1 MSNTT
6 PQYDVVI
13 VGAGVSGNLIAK
25 QLGLAGKK
33 VLILEA
39 GLPVPDSREE
49 YMENFYLALAKTP
62 ESPYPD
68 LAGRTGSEKQPVGK
82 LPDPATL
89 PTPRATVL
97 TIGQPPDVSYLVQA
111 QPDSAFHPKNPQNPP
126 TQPDGSVRGLQFS
139 STFERNGGGTSWH
152 WLGTSL
158 RELEN
163 DIQLNTKY
171 GHGVDWPITY
181 GELQELWAL
190 AEKEIGVSASVAQQ
204 EPLEVVGLK
213 YPPAYQYPMQ
223 AIPMSMVDQ
232 AMSQAVAGLQVP
244 GMIDDD
250 GNPDAKTDPTMYD
263 VFVTPTPQGR
273 NSEPYDDRR
282 VCAGNTNCIPICPIQ
297 AKWDPTVTLGKA
309 LDTGKVSVSYKS
321 VAYNVATDGT
331 NATRIDYYQWSR
343 DASGKLSKVSKSV
356 TGKIY
361 VLACH
366 AIENAKLLLLSNNQ
380 KGIAN
385 RSDQV
390 GRNLMDH
397 PLYLTWAL
405 APQPIFGY
413 RGPLAT
419 SGIESLRD
427 GAFRKYRASFRM
439 EIGNEGW
446 NFAVGDPYTTTL
458 DFIQGT
464 NNSSVNPPPPP
475 SGQPSGQTVRL
486 GGLKLVERLN
496 NIFTRQFRIGCMFDQ
511 SPLAENRV
519 TLDIDKETGKPNNVD
534 GLGLPR
540 PKVEYGLDRYTME
553 GFRMAA
559 FVCSKVYER
568 MGATEFTKNTVGRAG
583 DFTYKGE
590 KGEDYNYH
598 YYGAGHLVG
607 THRMGDSP
615 STSVVDASQRSHDV
629 QNLWIVGSGSFP
641 TVATANP
648 TLTLMGLAFKSANG
662 ILAALGS

>member
-1 MSNTT
+1 MSD

-25 QLGLAGKK
+25 QLGLAGKS
-33 VLILEA
+33 VLILEG

-62 ESPYPD
+62 ESPYPA
-68 LAGRTGSEKQPVGK
+68 LAGRTGSTENPVGV

-97 TIGQPPDVSYLVQA
+97 AIGASPKISYLVQA
-111 QPDSAFHPKNPQNPP
+111 QPEAADPNNKNPQNPP
-126 TQPDGSVRGLQFS
+126 ADAKGNVRGLQFS

-163 DIQLNTKY
+163 DIRLKTKY
-171 GHGVDWPITY
+171 DHASDWPLTY
-181 GELQELWAL
+181 EELQELWAL
-190 AEKEIGVSASVAQQ
+190 AEKEIGVAASTAQQ

-213 YPPAYQYPMQ
+213 YPPGYQYPMQ
-223 AIPMSMVDQ
+223 AIPMSTVDQ
-232 AMSQAVAGLQVP
+232 AVSSAVAGLQVP
-244 GMIDDD
+244 GMLDGQDD
-250 GNPDAKTDPTMYD
+250 TLYD
-263 VFVTPTPQGR
+263 VFVSPTPQGR
-273 NSEPYDDRR
+273 NSEPFDDRR

-309 LDTGKVSVSYKS
+309 LDTNKVTVSYRS
-321 VAYNVATDGT
+321 VAYNVEVDGQ
-331 NATRIDYYQWSR
+331 NATRVDYYEWSR
-343 DASGKLSKVSKSV
+343 GADGTLTKVSKSV
-356 TGKIY
+356 SAKVY

-366 AIENAKLLLLSNNQ
+366 AIENAKLLLLSNSWN
-380 KGIAN
+380 GIAN
-385 RSDQV
+385 SSDQV

-427 GAFRKYRASFRM
+427 GEFRKYRSSFRM

-446 NFAVGDPYTTTL
+446 NFSKGDPYTTTM

-464 NNSSVNPPPPP
+464 NNSDVNPPPGG
-475 SGQPSGQTVRL
+475 SGQPVRL
-486 GGLKLVERLN
+486 GGLKLVQQLN
-496 NIFTRQFRIGCMFDQ
+496 DIFTRQFRIACMFDQ

-519 TLDIDKETGKPNNVD
+519 MLDLDENRKPNNVD

-540 PKVEYGLDRYTME
+540 PKVEYGLDPYTME
-553 GFRMAA
+553 GFRMASY
-559 FVCSKVYER
+559 VCTKVYER
-568 MGATEFTKNTVGRAG
+568 MGATEFTKNGVGGNG
-583 DFTYKGE
+583 DFTYKGA
-590 KGEDYNYH
+590 NYH
-598 YYGAGHLVG
+598 YYGAGHVVG
-607 THRMGDSP
+607 THRMGIDP
-615 STSVVDASQRSHDV
+615 YKSVVDASQRSHDV
-629 QNLWIVGSGSFP
+629 PNLWIVGSGSFP

-648 TLTLMGLAFKSANG
+648 TLTLMALAFKSAKS
-662 ILAALGS
+662 ILASLDS

>member
-1 MSNTT
+1 MSANI

-62 ESPYPD
+62 EAPYPA
-68 LAGRTGSEKQPVGK
+68 LAGRKGSQLNPVGV

-97 TIGQPPDVSYLVQA
+97 SLGQSPETSYLVQA
-111 QPDSAFHPKNPQNPP
+111 QPTGQNPP
-126 TQPDGSVRGLQFS
+126 PDPKTGQVRGLQFS

-163 DIQLNTKY
+163 DIRMKTVY
-171 GHGVDWPITY
+171 DHARDWPLTY
-181 GELQELWAL
+181 SELQGLWAL
-190 AEKEIGVSASVAQQ
+190 AEEEIGVAASTAQQ

-213 YPPAYQYPMQ
+213 YPPGYQYPMQ

-232 AMSQAVAGLQVP
+232 AVSNGVAGLQVP
-244 GMIDDD
+244 GMLDGQDD
-250 GNPDAKTDPTMYD
+250 TLYD
-263 VFVTPTPQGR
+263 VFVTPTPAGR

-309 LDTGKVSVSYKS
+309 LDTGKVTMSYQS
-321 VAYNVATDGT
+321 VAYNVAVDGT
-331 NATRIDYYQWSR
+331 NATRIDYYEWSR
-343 DASGKLSKVSKSV
+343 DPAGNISKVSKSV
-356 TGKIY
+356 TGKVY

-366 AIENAKLLLLSNNQ
+366 AIENAKLLMLSNNWN
-380 KGIAN
+380 GIAN
-385 RSDQV
+385 SSDQV

-405 APQPIFGY
+405 APQPIFGF

-427 GAFRKYRASFRM
+427 GAFRKYRSSFRM

-446 NFAVGDPYTTTL
+446 NFSKGDPYTTTM

-464 NNSSVNPPPPP
+464 NNSNVNPPPGGN
-475 SGQPSGQTVRL
+475 GQPVRL
-486 GGLKLVERLN
+486 GGLKLVQQLN

-519 TLDIDKETGKPNNVD
+519 TLDLDQETRKPNNVD

-540 PKVEYGLDRYTME
+540 PKVEYGLDPYTME

-559 FVCSKVYER
+559 YVCTKVYER
-568 MGATEFTKNTVGRAG
+568 MGATEFTTNGAGGTG

-590 KGEDYNYH
+590 NYH
-598 YYGAGHLVG
+598 YYGAGHVVG
-607 THRMGDSP
+607 THVMGPDA

-641 TVATANP
+641 TVCTANP
-648 TLTLMGLAFKSANG
+648 TLTLLGLAFKSAKS
-662 ILAALGS
+662 IIAALG

>member
-1 MSNTT
+1 MKAST
-6 PQYDVVI
+6 PHYDVVI

-25 QLGLAGKK
+25 ELGLAGKK

-62 ESPYPD
+62 ESPYPA
-68 LAGRTGSEKQPVGK
+68 LAGRQGSPDTPVGV
-82 LPDPATL
+82 LPDPSKL

-97 TIGQPPDVSYLVQA
+97 AIGKPPNISYLVQA
-111 QPDSAFHPKNPQNPP
+111 QPTGQNAPPDPKTGQ
-126 TQPDGSVRGLQFS
+126 VRGLQFS

-163 DIQLNTKY
+163 DIRLKTKY
-171 GHGVDWPITY
+171 NHGEDWPLTY

-213 YPPAYQYPMQ
+213 YPPGYQYPMQ

-232 AMSQAVAGLQVP
+232 AVSSAVAGLQVP
-244 GMIDDD
+244 GMLDGQDD
-250 GNPDAKTDPTMYD
+250 TLYD

-309 LDTGKVSVSYKS
+309 LDTGKVTVSYQS
-321 VAYNVATDGT
+321 VAYNVAVDGKS
-331 NATRIDYYQWSR
+331 ATRVDYYQWSR
-343 DASGKLSKVSKSV
+343 GADGKLTKVSKSV
-356 TGKIY
+356 TGTIY

-366 AIENAKLLLLSNNQ
+366 AIENAKLLLLSNKW

-385 RSDQV
+385 SSDQV

-427 GAFRKYRASFRM
+427 GEFRKYRSSFRM

-446 NFAVGDPYTTTL
+446 NFSKGDPYTTTM

-464 NNSSVNPPPPP
+464 NNSNVNPPPGG
-475 SGQPSGQTVRL
+475 SGQPVRL
-486 GGLKLVERLN
+486 GGLKLVQQLN

-519 TLDIDKETGKPNNVD
+519 TLDVDKKTGKPNHVD
-534 GLGLPR
+534 GLGIPR
-540 PKVEYGLDRYTME
+540 PKVEYGLDPYTME

-559 FVCSKVYER
+559 YVCSKVYER
-568 MGATEFTKNTVGRAG
+568 MGATEFTTNGAGAAG
-583 DFTYKGE
+583 DFTYKG
-590 KGEDYNYH
+590 KNYH
-598 YYGAGHLVG
+598 YYGAGHVVG
-607 THRMGDSP
+607 THRMGGEP
-615 STSVVDASQRSHDV
+615 KTSVVDASQHSHDV

-641 TVATANP
+641 TVCTANP
-648 TLTLMGLAFKSANG
+648 TLTLLGLAFKSAKS

>member
-1 MSNTT
+1 MSAST

-25 QLGLAGKK
+25 ELGLVGKK

-39 GLPVPDSREE
+39 GLPVPDSRED
-49 YMENFYLALAKTP
+49 YVENFYLALAKTP
-62 ESPYPD
+62 ESPYPA
-68 LAGRTGSEKQPVGK
+68 LAGRTGSQHQPVGL
-82 LPDPATL
+82 LPDPSKL

-97 TIGQPPDVSYLVQA
+97 TIGKSPDLSYLVQA
-111 QPDSAFHPKNPQNPP
+111 QPTGQNPP
-126 TQPDGSVRGLQFS
+126 PDPETGQVRGLQFS

-163 DIQLNTKY
+163 DIRLKTKY
-171 GHGVDWPITY
+171 GHGEDWPLTY
-181 GELQELWAL
+181 TELQELWAQ
-190 AEKEIGVSASVAQQ
+190 AEYEIGVAASVAEQQ
-204 EPLEVVGLK
+204 PLEVVGLN
-213 YPPAYQYPMQ
+213 YPQGYEYPMQ
-223 AIPMSMVDQ
+223 SIPMSLVDQ
-232 AMSQAVAGLQVP
+232 AVSSAVKGLQVP
-244 GMIDDD
+244 GMLDGQDD
-250 GNPDAKTDPTMYD
+250 TLYD

-309 LDTGKVSVSYKS
+309 LDTGNVKVSYQS
-321 VAYNVATDGT
+321 VAYNVAVDGE
-331 NATRIDYYQWSR
+331 NATRVDYYVWWR
-343 DASGKLSKVSKSV
+343 DASGKLTKKKKSV
-356 TGKIY
+356 SAKVY

-366 AIENAKLLLLSNNQ
+366 AIENAKLLLLSNDQ

-385 RSDQV
+385 SSDQV

-427 GAFRKYRASFRM
+427 GEFRKYRSSFRM

-446 NFAVGDPYTTTL
+446 NFSKGDPYTTTM

-464 NNSSVNPPPPP
+464 NNSNVNPPPGG
-475 SGQPSGQTVRL
+475 SGQPVRL
-486 GGLKLVERLN
+486 GGLKLVEQLN

-519 TLDIDKETGKPNNVD
+519 TLDIDQQTGKPNNVD

-540 PKVEYGLDRYTME
+540 PKVEYGLDPYTME

-559 FVCSKVYER
+559 YVCSKVYER
-568 MGATEFTKNTVGRAG
+568 MGAMEFTTNGVGGVG

-590 KGEDYNYH
+590 NYH
-598 YYGAGHLVG
+598 YYGAGHVVG
-607 THRMGDSP
+607 THRMGDDP
-615 STSVVDASQRSHDV
+615 NTSVVDASQRSHDV

-641 TVATANP
+641 TVCTANP
-648 TLTLMGLAFKSANG
+648 TLTLMGLAFKSAQS

>member
-1 MSNTT
+1 MSPSA

-25 QLGLAGKK
+25 ELGLAGKK

-62 ESPYPD
+62 EAPYPAI
-68 LAGRTGSEKQPVGK
+68 AGRIGSKDHPVGE
-82 LPDPATL
+82 LPNPATL

-97 TIGQPPDVSYLVQA
+97 SLGQSPEVSYLVQ
-111 QPDSAFHPKNPQNPP
+111 QEPFVNLHPNDPNPQNPP
-126 TQPDGSVRGLQFS
+126 TDKEGNVRGLQFA

-163 DIQLNTKY
+163 DIRLKTKY
-171 GHGVDWPITY
+171 DHGHDWPLTY
-181 GELQELWAL
+181 RELQELWAL
-190 AEKEIGVSASVAQQ
+190 AEKEIGVSASTAQQ

-213 YPPAYQYPMQ
+213 YPPGYQYPMQ

-232 AMSQAVAGLQVP
+232 AVSSGVAGLQVP
-244 GMIDDD
+244 GMLDGQDD
-250 GNPDAKTDPTMYD
+250 TLYD
-263 VFVTPTPQGR
+263 VFVTPTPAGR

-309 LDTGKVSVSYKS
+309 LDTRKVTMSYQS
-321 VAYNVATDGT
+321 VAYNVAVDGK

-343 DASGKLSKVSKSV
+343 DNGGAISKVSKSV
-356 TGKIY
+356 TAKVY

-366 AIENAKLLLLSNNQ
+366 AIENAKLLMLSDNWN
-380 KGIAN
+380 GIAN
-385 RSDQV
+385 SSDQV

-427 GAFRKYRASFRM
+427 GAFRKYRSSFRM

-446 NFAVGDPYTTTL
+446 NFSKGDPYTTTM

-464 NNSSVNPPPPP
+464 NNSNVNPPPGG
-475 SGQPSGQTVRL
+475 SGQPVRL
-486 GGLKLVERLN
+486 GGLKLVQQLN

-519 TLDIDKETGKPNNVD
+519 MLDLDENRKPNNVD

-540 PKVEYGLDRYTME
+540 PKVEYGLDPYTME

-559 FVCSKVYER
+559 YVCSKVYER
-568 MGATEFTKNTVGRAG
+568 MGATEFTTNGVGGAG
-583 DFTYKGE
+583 DFSYKG
-590 KGEDYNYH
+590 KNYH
-598 YYGAGHLVG
+598 YYGAGHVVG
-607 THRMGDSP
+607 THRMGGDP
-615 STSVVDASQRSHDV
+615 KISVVDASQRSHDV
-629 QNLWIVGSGSFP
+629 PNLWIVGSGSFP
-641 TVATANP
+641 TVCTANP
-648 TLTLMGLAFKSANG
+648 TLTLMALAFKSAKS
-662 ILAALGS
+662 IIAVLGS

>member
-1 MSNTT
+1 MSANIS
-6 PQYDVVI
+6 QYDVVI

-25 QLGLAGKK
+25 ELGLAGKK

-62 ESPYPD
+62 EAPYPAI
-68 LAGRTGSEKQPVGK
+68 AGRIGSQAHPVGE
-82 LPDPATL
+82 LPNPATL

-97 TIGQPPDVSYLVQA
+97 GLGGSPAVSYLVQA
-111 QPDSAFHPKNPQNPP
+111 QSDASANPDKKDPQNPP
-126 TQPDGSVRGLQFS
+126 TDAKGNVRGLQFS

-163 DIQLNTKY
+163 DIRMKTKY
-171 GHGVDWPITY
+171 DHAQDWPVTY
-181 GELQELWAL
+181 SELQGLWAL
-190 AEKEIGVSASVAQQ
+190 AEKEIGVAASTAQQ
-204 EPLEVVGLK
+204 EPLEVVGLQ
-213 YPPAYQYPMQ
+213 YPPGYQYPMQ

-232 AMSQAVAGLQVP
+232 AVSNGIAGLQVP
-244 GMIDDD
+244 GMLDGQDD
-250 GNPDAKTDPTMYD
+250 TLYD
-263 VFVTPTPQGR
+263 VFVTPTPAGR

-309 LDTGKVSVSYKS
+309 LDTGKVTMSYQS
-321 VAYNVATDGT
+321 VAYNVAVDGK

-343 DASGKLSKVSKSV
+343 DDAGKISKVSKSV
-356 TGKIY
+356 TAKVY

-366 AIENAKLLLLSNNQ
+366 AIENAKLLMLSN
-380 KGIAN
+380 KWSGIAN
-385 RSDQV
+385 SSDQV

-427 GAFRKYRASFRM
+427 GAFRKYRSSFRM

-446 NFAVGDPYTTTL
+446 NFSKGDPYTTTM

-464 NNSSVNPPPPP
+464 NNSKVNPLADS
-475 SGQPSGQTVRL
+475 SGPAVRL
-486 GGLKLVERLN
+486 GGLKLVEQLN

-519 TLDIDKETGKPNNVD
+519 TLDLDQNRKPNNVD

-540 PKVEYGLDRYTME
+540 PKVEYGLDPYTME

-559 FVCSKVYER
+559 YVCSKVYER
-568 MGATEFTKNTVGRAG
+568 MGATEFTTNGVGGTG
-583 DFTYKGE
+583 DFTYKE
-590 KGEDYNYH
+590 KNYH
-598 YYGAGHLVG
+598 YYGAGHVVG
-607 THRMGDSP
+607 THRMGANP
-615 STSVVDASQRSHDV
+615 KTSVVDSSQRSHDIP
-629 QNLWIVGSGSFP
+629 NLWIVGSGSFP
-641 TVATANP
+641 TVCTANP
-648 TLTLMGLAFKSANG
+648 TLTLLALAFKSAKT

>member
-1 MSNTT
+1 MSSTT

-13 VGAGVSGNLIAK
+13 LGAGVSGNLIAK
-25 QLGLAGKK
+25 ELGLAGKK

-39 GLPVPDSREE
+39 GLAVPDSREE

-62 ESPYPD
+62 ESPYPA
-68 LAGRTGSEKQPVGK
+68 LAGRQGSKLNPVGE

-97 TIGQPPDVSYLVQA
+97 SIGKAPNVSYLVQ
-111 QPDSAFHPKNPQNPP
+111 QEPFNELHKNDPNPQNPP
-126 TQPDGSVRGLQFS
+126 ADPKTGDVRGLQFS

-163 DIQLNTKY
+163 DIRLETKY
-171 GHGVDWPITY
+171 GHGRDWPVDYT
-181 GELQELWAL
+181 ELQELWGL
-190 AEKEIGVSASVAQQ
+190 AEREIGVAASVAQQ

-213 YPPAYQYPMQ
+213 YPSGYQYPMQ
-223 AIPMSMVDQ
+223 AIPMSLVDQ
-232 AMSQAVAGLQVP
+232 AVSGAVAGLQVP
-244 GMIDDD
+244 GTLPNTP
-250 GNPDAKTDPTMYD
+250 GGSDPTLYD
-263 VFVTPTPQGR
+263 VFVSPTPQGR

-309 LDTGKVSVSYKS
+309 LDTGKVTVSYQS
-321 VAYNVATDGT
+321 VAYNVAVEGK
-331 NATRIDYYQWSR
+331 NATRVDYYQWSR
-343 DASGKLSKVSKSV
+343 DDKGNLTKVSKSV
-356 TGKIY
+356 TGKLY

-385 RSDQV
+385 SSDQV

-427 GAFRKYRASFRM
+427 GEFRKYRASFRM

-446 NFAVGDPYTTTL
+446 NFSKGDPYTTTM

-464 NNSSVNPPPPP
+464 NNSNVNPPPGG
-475 SGQPSGQTVRL
+475 SGQPIRL
-486 GGLKLVERLN
+486 GGLKLVQQLN
-496 NIFTRQFRIGCMFDQ
+496 NIFTRQFRIACMFDQ
-511 SPLAENRV
+511 SPLADNRV
-519 TLDIDKETGKPNNVD
+519 TLDVDKVTGKPNNVD

-540 PKVEYGLDRYTME
+540 PKVEYGLDPYTME

-559 FVCSKVYER
+559 YVCSKVYER
-568 MGATEFTKNTVGRAG
+568 MGATEFTINGVGGAG
-583 DFTYKGE
+583 DFTYQGV
-590 KGEDYNYH
+590 NYH
-598 YYGAGHLVG
+598 YYGAGHVVG
-607 THRMGDSP
+607 THRMGVDP
-615 STSVVDASQRSHDV
+615 SSSVVDASQRSHDV
-629 QNLWIVGSGSFP
+629 QNMWIVGSGSFP
-641 TVATANP
+641 TVCTANP
-648 TLTLMGLAFKSANG
+648 TLTLMGLAFKSARS

>member
-1 MSNTT
+1 MSARTRK
-6 PQYDVVI
+6 YDVVI
-13 VGAGVSGNLIAK
+13 VGGGVSGNLIAK
-25 QLGLAGKK
+25 QLGLASKK

-62 ESPYPD
+62 ESPYPA
-68 LAGRTGSEKQPVGK
+68 LAGRTGSQQEPVGV
-82 LPDPATL
+82 LPDPSKL
-89 PTPRATVL
+89 PAPRATVL
-97 TIGQPPDVSYLVQA
+97 SLGKSPEVSYLVQA
-111 QPDSAFHPKNPQNPP
+111 QPTGQNAPP
-126 TQPDGSVRGLQFS
+126 DNDGSVRGLQFS

-163 DIQLNTKY
+163 DIRLKTKY
-171 GHGVDWPITY
+171 DHGEDWPLTY

-213 YPPAYQYPMQ
+213 YPPGYQYPMQ

-232 AMSQAVAGLQVP
+232 AVSSAVAGLQVP
-244 GMIDDD
+244 GMLDGQDD
-250 GNPDAKTDPTMYD
+250 TLYD

-273 NSEPYDDRR
+273 NSEPYQERR

-297 AKWDPTVTLGKA
+297 AKWDPTVTLGQA
-309 LDTGKVSVSYKS
+309 LDTGKVTVSYQS
-321 VAYNVATDGT
+321 VAYNVAVDGQS
-331 NATRIDYYQWSR
+331 ATRIDYYQWSR
-343 DASGKLSKVSKSV
+343 DAGGNLSKVSRSV
-356 TGKIY
+356 TAKVY

-366 AIENAKLLLLSNNQ
+366 AIENAKLLLLSNGWN
-380 KGIAN
+380 GIAN
-385 RSDQV
+385 SSDQV

-427 GAFRKYRASFRM
+427 GEFRKYRSSFRM

-446 NFAVGDPYTTTL
+446 NFSKGDPYTTTM

-464 NNSSVNPPPPP
+464 NNSNVNPLPGG
-475 SGQPSGQTVRL
+475 SGQPVRL
-486 GGLKLVERLN
+486 GGLKLVQQLN

-519 TLDIDKETGKPNNVD
+519 TLDLDENRKPNHVD

-540 PKVEYGLDRYTME
+540 PKVEYGLDAYTME

-559 FVCSKVYER
+559 YVCSKVYER
-568 MGATEFTKNTVGRAG
+568 MGATEFTTNGVGGTG
-583 DFTYKGE
+583 DFTYKG
-590 KGEDYNYH
+590 KNYH
-598 YYGAGHLVG
+598 YYGAGHVVG
-607 THRMGDSP
+607 THRMGDDP
-615 STSVVDASQRSHDV
+615 CTSVVDASQRSHDV

-648 TLTLMGLAFKSANG
+648 TLTLLGLAFKSAKS
-662 ILAALGS
+662 ILAVLGS

>member
-1 MSNTT
+1 MSAST

-25 QLGLAGKK
+25 ELGLAGKK

-49 YMENFYLALAKTP
+49 YVENFYLALAKTP
-62 ESPYPD
+62 ESPYPA
-68 LAGRTGSEKQPVGK
+68 LAGRKGSKSNPVGE
-82 LPDPATL
+82 LPNPATL

-97 TIGQPPDVSYLVQA
+97 TIGKSPDISYLVQ
-111 QPDSAFHPKNPQNPP
+111 QEPFNELHPNDPKPQNPP
-126 TQPDGSVRGLQFS
+126 ADPKTGDVRGLQFS
-139 STFERNGGGTSWH
+139 STYERNGGGTSWH

-163 DIQLNTKY
+163 DIRLKTKY
-171 GHGVDWPITY
+171 GHGRDWPLDY
-181 GELQELWAL
+181 SELQELWAL
-190 AEKEIGVSASVAQQ
+190 AEKEIGVAASVAQQ

-213 YPPAYQYPMQ
+213 YPPGYQYPMQ
-223 AIPMSMVDQ
+223 AIPTSLVDQ
-232 AMSQAVAGLQVP
+232 AVSSAVAGLQVP
-244 GMIDDD
+244 GTL
-250 GNPDAKTDPTMYD
+250 PDTPGGEDPTLYD
-263 VFVTPTPQGR
+263 VFVSPTPQGR

-309 LDTGKVSVSYKS
+309 LDTGKVTVSYQS
-321 VAYNVATDGT
+321 VAYNVAVNGK
-331 NATRIDYYQWSR
+331 NATRVDYYQWSR
-343 DASGKLSKVSKSV
+343 DDKGNLTKVSKSV
-356 TGKIY
+356 TGKLY

-380 KGIAN
+380 KGVAN
-385 RSDQV
+385 SSDQV

-427 GAFRKYRASFRM
+427 GEFRKYRSSFRM

-446 NFAVGDPYTTTL
+446 NFSKGDPYTTTM

-464 NNSSVNPPPPP
+464 NNSNVNPPP
-475 SGQPSGQTVRL
+475 GGSGQTVRL
-486 GGLKLVERLN
+486 GGLKLVQQLN

-519 TLDIDKETGKPNNVD
+519 TLDVDKATGKPNNVD

-540 PKVEYGLDRYTME
+540 PKVEYGLDPYTME

-559 FVCSKVYER
+559 YVCSKVYER
-568 MGATEFTKNTVGRAG
+568 MGATEFTKNEVGGAG
-583 DFTYKGE
+583 DFTYQGV
-590 KGEDYNYH
+590 NYH
-598 YYGAGHLVG
+598 YYGAGHVVG
-607 THRMGDSP
+607 THLMGDDPKS
-615 STSVVDASQRSHDV
+615 SVVDASQRSHDL

-641 TVATANP
+641 TVCTANP
-648 TLTLMGLAFKSANG
+648 TLTLMGLAFKSARS

>member
-1 MSNTT
+1 MSENI

-25 QLGLAGKK
+25 ELGLAGKK

-39 GLPVPDSREE
+39 GLRVPDSREE
-49 YMENFYLALAKTP
+49 YMENFYLALAKVP
-62 ESPYPD
+62 EAPYPTIAPRRSMD
-68 LAGRTGSEKQPVGK
+68 EKGNPTK
-82 LPDPATL
+82 LPDPSTL

-97 TIGQPPDVSYLVQA
+97 GLGGPPDVSYLVQA
-111 QPDSAFHPKNPQNPP
+111 QPTGQNAPP
-126 TQPDGSVRGLQFS
+126 DPITNQVRGLQFS
-139 STFERNGGGTSWH
+139 STYERNGGGTSWH

-163 DIQLNTKY
+163 DIRLETKY
-171 GHGVDWPITY
+171 GHGKDWPITY

-204 EPLEVVGLK
+204 QPLEVVGLT
-213 YPPAYQYPMQ
+213 YPPGYQYPMQ
-223 AIPMSMVDQ
+223 AIPMSLVDQ
-232 AMSQAVAGLQVP
+232 AVSNAVAGLQVP
-244 GMIDDD
+244 GMLDGKDD
-250 GNPDAKTDPTMYD
+250 TLYD

-309 LDTGKVSVSYKS
+309 LDTANVTMSYQS
-321 VAYNVATDGT
+321 VAYNVAVDGQ
-331 NATRIDYYQWSR
+331 NVTRIDYYEWSR
-343 DASGKLSKVSKSV
+343 DDTGALTKVSKSV
-356 TGKIY
+356 TAKIY

-366 AIENAKLLLLSNNQ
+366 AIENVKLLMLSNNW

-385 RSDQV
+385 SSDQV

-397 PLYLTWAL
+397 PLYLSWAL

-419 SGIESLRD
+419 AGIESLRD
-427 GAFRKYRASFRM
+427 GEFRKYRASFRM

-446 NFAVGDPYTTTL
+446 NFATGDPYTTTM

-464 NNSSVNPPPPP
+464 NNSHVNPPPGL
-475 SGQPSGQTVRL
+475 SGDSVRL
-486 GGLKLVERLN
+486 GGLELVQKLN
-496 NIFTRQFRIGCMFDQ
+496 NIFTRQFRLGCMFDQ

-519 TLDIDKETGKPNNVD
+519 TLDLDKKTGQPNHVD

-540 PKVEYGLDRYTME
+540 PKVEYGLDPYTME
-553 GFRMAA
+553 GFQMAA
-559 FVCSKVYER
+559 YVCSKVYER
-568 MGATEFTKNTVGRAG
+568 MGATEFTDTKTFGKTG
-583 DFTYKGE
+583 DFTYNHK
-590 KGEDYNYH
+590 NYH
-598 YYGAGHLVG
+598 YYGAGHVVG
-607 THRMGDSP
+607 THRMGDDP

-629 QNLWIVGSGSFP
+629 QNMWIVGSGSFP

-648 TLTLMGLAFKSANG
+648 TLTLLGLAFKSAKS

>member
-1 MSNTT
+1 MSSTT

-13 VGAGVSGNLIAK
+13 LGAGVSGNLIAK
-25 QLGLAGKK
+25 ELGLAGKK

-39 GLPVPDSREE
+39 GLAVPDSREE

-62 ESPYPD
+62 ESPYPA
-68 LAGRTGSEKQPVGK
+68 LAGRQGSKLNPVGE

-97 TIGQPPDVSYLVQA
+97 SIGKAPNVSYLVQ
-111 QPDSAFHPKNPQNPP
+111 QEPFNELHKNDPNPQNPP
-126 TQPDGSVRGLQFS
+126 ADPKTGDVRGLQFS

-163 DIQLNTKY
+163 DIRLETKY
-171 GHGVDWPITY
+171 GHGRDWPVDYT
-181 GELQELWAL
+181 ELQELWGL
-190 AEKEIGVSASVAQQ
+190 AEKEIGVAASVAQQ

-213 YPPAYQYPMQ
+213 YPSGYQYPMQ
-223 AIPMSMVDQ
+223 AIPMSLVDQ
-232 AMSQAVAGLQVP
+232 AVSGAVAGLQVP
-244 GMIDDD
+244 GTLPNTP
-250 GNPDAKTDPTMYD
+250 GGSDPTLYD
-263 VFVTPTPQGR
+263 VFVSPTPQGR

-309 LDTGKVSVSYKS
+309 LDTGKVTVSYQS
-321 VAYNVATDGT
+321 VAYNVAVEGK
-331 NATRIDYYQWSR
+331 NATRVDYYQWSR
-343 DASGKLSKVSKSV
+343 DDKGNLTKVSKSV
-356 TGKIY
+356 TGKLY

-385 RSDQV
+385 SSDQV

-427 GAFRKYRASFRM
+427 GEFRKYRASFRM

-446 NFAVGDPYTTTL
+446 NFSKGDPYTTTM

-464 NNSSVNPPPPP
+464 NNSNVNPPPGG
-475 SGQPSGQTVRL
+475 SGQPIRL
-486 GGLKLVERLN
+486 GGLKLVQQLN
-496 NIFTRQFRIGCMFDQ
+496 NIFTRQFRIACMFDQ
-511 SPLAENRV
+511 SPLADNRV
-519 TLDIDKETGKPNNVD
+519 TLDVDKATGKPNNVD

-540 PKVEYGLDRYTME
+540 PKVEYGLDPYTME

-559 FVCSKVYER
+559 YVCSKVYER
-568 MGATEFTKNTVGRAG
+568 MGATEFTINGVGGAG
-583 DFTYKGE
+583 DFTYQGV
-590 KGEDYNYH
+590 NYH
-598 YYGAGHLVG
+598 YYGAGHVVG
-607 THRMGDSP
+607 THRMGVDP
-615 STSVVDASQRSHDV
+615 SSSVVDASQRSHDV
-629 QNLWIVGSGSFP
+629 QNMWIVGSGSFP
-641 TVATANP
+641 TVCTANP
-648 TLTLMGLAFKSANG
+648 TLTLMGLAFKSARS

>member
-1 MSNTT
+1 MSGG
-6 PQYDVVI
+6 PYDVVI

-39 GLPVPDSREE
+39 GLAVPDSREQ

-62 ESPYPD
+62 ESPYPA
-68 LAGRTGSEKQPVGK
+68 LAGRTGSKENPVGV
-82 LPDPATL
+82 LPDPSTE

-97 TIGQPPDVSYLVQA
+97 AIGLPPTVSYLVQA
-111 QPDSAFHPKNPQNPP
+111 EPSTVSDPKDPPHNPP
-126 TQPDGSVRGLQFS
+126 IAGDGSVRGLQFS
-139 STFERNGGGTSWH
+139 STYERNGGGTSWH

-163 DIQLNTKY
+163 DIRLETKY
-171 GHGVDWPITY
+171 GHGKDWPVTY
-181 GELQELWAL
+181 AELQPLWAL
-190 AEKEIGVSASVAQQ
+190 AEKEIGVAASVAQQ
-204 EPLEVVGLK
+204 EPLEVVGLE
-213 YPPAYQYPMQ
+213 YPQGYQYPM
-223 AIPMSMVDQ
+223 APIPMSMVDQ
-232 AMSQAVAGLQVP
+232 AVSSAVAGLQVP
-244 GMIDDD
+244 GMLDGQDD
-250 GNPDAKTDPTMYD
+250 TLYD

-309 LDTGKVSVSYKS
+309 LDTGNVTMSYQS
-321 VAYNVATDGT
+321 VAFNVAVDGN
-331 NATRIDYYQWSR
+331 NATRIDYYQWTR
-343 DASGKLSKVSKSV
+343 DAAGNITKVAKSV
-356 TGKIY
+356 SAKVY

-366 AIENAKLLLLSNNQ
+366 AIENAKLLLLSNGQ

-385 RSDQV
+385 KSDQV

-427 GAFRKYRASFRM
+427 GEFRKYRASFRM

-446 NFAVGDPYTTTL
+446 NFSKGDPYTTTL
-458 DFIQGT
+458 DYIQGT
-464 NNSSVNPPPPP
+464 NIGGTNKNGPGGAP
-475 SGQPSGQTVRL
+475 QRL
-486 GGLKLVERLN
+486 GGVQLAKKLN
-496 NIFTRQFRIGCMFDQ
+496 DIFTRQFRIGCMFDQ
-511 SPLAENRV
+511 SPLQENRV
-519 TLDIDKETGKPNNVD
+519 TLDVDANGKPNHTD

-540 PKVEYGLDRYTME
+540 PKVDYGLDPYTME

-559 FVCSKVYER
+559 YVCSKVYER
-568 MGATEFTKNTVGRAG
+568 MGAEEFTTNGIGGAG
-583 DFTYKGE
+583 DFTYKD
-590 KGEDYNYH
+590 KNYH
-598 YYGAGHLVG
+598 YYGAGHVVG
-607 THRMGDSP
+607 THRMGLDP

-629 QNLWIVGSGSFP
+629 QNLWVVGSGSFP
-641 TVATANP
+641 TVCTANP
-648 TLTLMGLAFKSANG
+648 TLTLLALAFKSASS
-662 ILAALGS
+662 ILEVL